1 MSHRQMWV
9 RIRNTLRGRSQ
20 RAAPIPAAPA
30 RAGWAP
36 APLMRASCAAPDR
49 SPPALDGALET
60 ADTELAAV
68 LLVLP
73 VAVGFMLTGDAVLG
87 VLLSVLAWLPVL
99 SCCAG
104 PVHGW
109 CRAGLHARPPERMPV
124 PAWPSFALDARRA
137 GGDMPA
143 IGAAA
148 PRAGASKARPPSPVV
163 IATVRRSGEDRVLW
177 ASIVHCPIPARDA
190 TPSRRRPAAAGI
202 SATRPRA
209 PEAA

>member
-109 CRAGLHARPPERMPV
+109 CRAGPHARRPS
-124 PAWPSFALDARRA
+124 PAASAAPCRK
-137 GGDMPA
+137 GGD
-143 IGAAA
+143 
-148 PRAGASKARPPSPVV
+148 RDSWAR
-163 IATVRRSGEDRVLW
+163 
-177 ASIVHCPIPARDA
+177 IVDCPIPAREA
-190 TPSRRRPAAAGI
+190 APPRSVPASAGI
-202 SATRPRA
+202 AANRLPSAETA
-209 PEAA
+209 